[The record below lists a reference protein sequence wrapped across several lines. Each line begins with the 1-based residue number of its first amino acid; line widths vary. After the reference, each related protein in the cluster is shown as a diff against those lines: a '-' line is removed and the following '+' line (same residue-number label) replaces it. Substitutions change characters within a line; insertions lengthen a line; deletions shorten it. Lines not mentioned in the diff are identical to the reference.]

1 MGVVAALSP
10 ERFFIVGGAGFIGS
24 HFGEHLLEAG
34 HGVTAYDNFS
44 SGTEGHIAPLRANPA
59 FRLARGD
66 VHAREALAEAMRGHD
81 TVIHLASNPDIAKA
95 MADPDVDFREGTE
108 LTRNVLEAMR
118 QTGVRRIIYASGS
131 GVYGDLG
138 NREVDEDHGP
148 MVPVSPYG
156 ASKLAGEALI
166 SAYAHMFEMRARVF
180 RFGNVVGARQT
191 HGVGYDFLRRLM
203 ADPARLTILGDGR
216 QSKSYVHVTDVVRA
230 VMTAHAAGDVP
241 WCAYN
246 VCTGDYITVTEI
258 AGIVSDVLGVRPAY
272 AYSGGDR
279 GWKGDVPVMR
289 LDTSRIRALGWRC
302 DHTSGEAIRRS
313 IIEMRE
319 EIAAGR
325 P

>member
-1 MGVVAALSP
+1 MSA

-24 HFGEHLLEAG
+24 HFGAHLLAAG
-34 HGVTAYDNFS
+34 HGVTAYDNFT
-44 SGTEGHIAPLRANPA
+44 SGTEGHIAPLRAYPN
-59 FRLARGD
+59 FHVVRGD
-66 VHAREALAEAMRGHD
+66 VHEREALAQAMAGHD

-108 LTRNVLEAMR
+108 LTRNVAEAMR
-118 QTGVRRIIYASGS
+118 QTGVRRVIYASGS

-138 NREVDEDHGP
+138 SREVSEDHGP

-156 ASKLAGEALI
+156 ASKLAGEALLA
-166 SAYAHMFEMRARVF
+166 AYAHMFGVRARVF

-191 HGVGYDFLRRLM
+191 HGVGYDFLRRLLT
-203 ADPARLTILGDGR
+203 DGTRLTILGDGR
-216 QSKSYVHVTDVVRA
+216 QSKSYVHVSDVVAA
-230 VMTAHAAGDVP
+230 VLTAHAAGDEP

-258 AGIVSDVLGVRPAY
+258 ADLVCDVLGVRPTY
-272 AYSGGDR
+272 AYTGGDR

-289 LDTSRIRALGWRC
+289 LDTTRIRALGWRC
-302 DHTSGEAIRRS
+302 GHTSAEAIRRS
-313 IIEMRE
+313 VTEMADGL
-319 EIAAGR
+319 AAER